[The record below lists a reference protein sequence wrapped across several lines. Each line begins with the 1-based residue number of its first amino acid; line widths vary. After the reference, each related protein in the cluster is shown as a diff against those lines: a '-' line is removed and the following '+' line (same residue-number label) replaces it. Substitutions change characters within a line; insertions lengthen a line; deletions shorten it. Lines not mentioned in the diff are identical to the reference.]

1 MRQVDPNLPML
12 DVRRQDE
19 QIAANLQQER
29 IFAALTSGFGVLAV
43 ILACVG
49 IYGIMAYAVVQRTSE
64 IGLRLALGAI
74 PGQVWAMVLREASWI
89 SAIGIAI
96 GLGAAFVLARFV
108 RSMLYGVTASD
119 PLTFSGTALLLLV
132 IALGAAWV
140 PARRAANV
148 DPMVAL
154 RYE

>member
-1 MRQVDPNLPML
+1 ML
-12 DVRRQDE
+12 ERTSLRR
-19 QIAANLQQER
+19 R
-29 IFAALTSGFGVLAV
+29 IFAALTSGFGVLAL
-43 ILACVG
+43 ILACLGV
-49 IYGIMAYAVVQRTSE
+49 YGVMAYAVVQRTSE

-89 SAIGIAI
+89 SAAGIAL

-108 RSMLYGVTASD
+108 RSMLYGVTPSD

-132 IALGAAWV
+132 IALGAAWI
-140 PARRAANV
+140 PARRASKV